1 MKFILVETV
10 LAQKTPNP
18 TASYYI
24 PMEAIAN
31 LRAFSSGIYIVTLKP
46 EYKGTIP
53 GQYQELKFTHT
64 EKNILI
70 L

>member
-1 MKFILVETV
+1 
-10 LAQKTPNP
+10 
-18 TASYYI
+18 
-24 PMEAIAN
+24 
-31 LRAFSSGIYIVTLKP
+31 LRAFTSGIYIVTLKP